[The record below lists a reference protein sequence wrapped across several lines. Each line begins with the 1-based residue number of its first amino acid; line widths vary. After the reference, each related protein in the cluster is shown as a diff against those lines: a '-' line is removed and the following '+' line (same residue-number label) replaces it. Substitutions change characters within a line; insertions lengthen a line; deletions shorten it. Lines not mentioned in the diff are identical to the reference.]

1 MSGIGSTSLSD
12 AQANQILGAV
22 RNQLQLVLT
31 SPTQVQPGQPVTA
44 AVIPSVPV
52 IDASELANG
61 VLNLAWIAKD
71 VLFDNKDPLKVPTT
85 TEMTS
90 PNDLDGDELAATA
103 GDIVAGQPLLRP
115 QHLNLAWTAKDV
127 IFKKPDPVNVP
138 NDISSGSDELIAQ
151 SAIVAGGQPLQPP
164 APVIG
169 LPAPTTSNVPGIVG
183 QVFGGINVPLPPDP
197 SAPLEPVAGIL
208 NQIFGTVVLP
218 NLKLQLKVK
227 WIVRDNQGNELQE
240 GRDFIATQGLTSP
253 TISLILPPL
262 FRELRLDTLQ
272 NPGGGGSIV
281 CLLADVTLV
290 LGEKTLTFRL
300 GPIPVL
306 LLPLLI
312 PTMVVLFSEPNFGLT
327 YDSAALIVVPKHS
340 PFASAEPLFKTLK
353 KIESVVSALRGL
365 GGLAAFFLGLDELLG
380 TVPDQ
385 PRLRFA
391 TTRVDPNKTEEG
403 EGIPHLSEIKIK
415 KRPWYNLLGD
425 DPAFDDVVSS
435 LIVFGLPGTKVQFFD
450 HTHFDSTDGS
460 FDIELLEKDFFVA
473 VRTLDTDDEFEPE
486 TFPPDRVPPDFVP
499 SDEGSWDN
507 SMDSLRFHKAWLKG
521 VAKEIKSPLV
531 TPPLVC
537 KQKRGVP
544 SLKA

>member
-1 MSGIGSTSLSD
+1 MSGIASASLSD
-12 AQANQILGAV
+12 AQANQILGIV
-22 RNQLQLVLT
+22 SKQIQLALT
-31 SPTQVQPGQPVTA
+31 SSATVQPGQPVTA
-44 AVIPSVPV
+44 AVIPSAPV
-52 IDASELANG
+52 IDVSELASG

-71 VLFDNKDPLKVPTT
+71 VLFDKKDPVKVPTT

-90 PNDLDGDELAATA
+90 PIDLDGDELAATA

-127 IFKKPDPVNVP
+127 IFKKPDPVDIP
-138 NDISSGSDELIAQ
+138 DDISSGSDELIAQ
-151 SAIVAGGQPLQPP
+151 NAIAGGQPLQPP

-183 QVFGGINVPLPPDP
+183 QVFGGINVPPPPDP
-197 SAPLEPVAGIL
+197 GAPLEPVAGIL
-208 NQIFGTVVLP
+208 NQIFGTIVLP
-218 NLKLQLKVK
+218 NLKVQLKVK

-253 TISLILPPL
+253 NVSLILPPV
-262 FRELRLDTLQ
+262 FRELRLDTLLK
-272 NPGGGGSIV
+272 PGGEVV
-281 CLLADVTLV
+281 CLSARVVLM
-290 LGEKTLTFRL
+290 LGEKTLSVTL
-300 GPIPVL
+300 GPIPIL

-312 PTMVVLFSEPNFGLT
+312 PTVVVLFSEPNFGLT
-327 YDSAALIVVPKHS
+327 HDSAALIVVSKHS

-353 KIESVVSALRGL
+353 KIEAVVSALRGL

-391 TTRVDPNKTEEG
+391 TTRVDPNKTDEG

-415 KRPWYNLLGD
+415 RRPWYNLLGD

-460 FDIELLEKDFFVA
+460 FDIELNEKDFFVA
-473 VRTLDTDDEFEPE
+473 VRTLDTDDRFAPE
-486 TFPPDRVPPDFVP
+486 TFPPDRVPDFEP
-499 SDEGSWDN
+499 SSEGSWDN
-507 SMDSLRFHKAWLKG
+507 SMDSLRFHKDWSDDVEEK
-521 VAKEIKSPLV
+521 AKTPLV
-531 TPPLVC
+531 APPLIC
-537 KQKRGVP
+537 KQKKRGGAP
-544 SLKA
+544 AEGQR